1 MHVWS
6 GRVHVH
12 AKVAAWFRQDA
23 RESGWLGSW
32 VINRVVVS
40 LSLFLCVCI
49 YIDTRDRYSSPRV
62 MDHRS
67 VTRTSP
73 MGDRYPLGLHD
84 SDPISRL
91 LEGLSG
97 LDELVVWVSWTSAA
111 R

>member
-12 AKVAAWFRQDA
+12 AKVAAWFGQDA